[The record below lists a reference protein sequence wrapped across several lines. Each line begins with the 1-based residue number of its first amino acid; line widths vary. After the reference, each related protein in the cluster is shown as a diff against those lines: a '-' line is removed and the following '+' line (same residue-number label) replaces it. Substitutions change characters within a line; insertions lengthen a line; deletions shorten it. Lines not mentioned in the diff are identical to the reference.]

1 MQEDETLT
9 EQGTEESVTS
19 EEMENFF
26 EEDADRSDE
35 IQSFRNITEK
45 AEKIMVRVKQYSLPQ
60 ILLLNTE
67 PEAWVNYKYRWFQL
81 VIGKKTSGDRFR
93 EIGDRNYM
101 E

>member
-26 EEDADRSDE
+26 EEGADQSDE

-67 PEAWVNYKYRWFQL
+67 PEALVNYKYRWFHLQ
-81 VIGKKTSGDRFR
+81 
-93 EIGDRNYM
+93 
-101 E
+101 

>member
-9 EQGTEESVTS
+9 EQCTEESVTS

-26 EEDADRSDE
+26 EEDADQSDE

-67 PEAWVNYKYRWFQL
+67 PEALVNYKYRWFHLQ
-81 VIGKKTSGDRFR
+81 
-93 EIGDRNYM
+93 
-101 E
+101 

>member
-1 MQEDETLT
+1 VQEDETLT

-67 PEAWVNYKYRWFQL
+67 PEA
-81 VIGKKTSGDRFR
+81 
-93 EIGDRNYM
+93 
-101 E
+101 

>member
-1 MQEDETLT
+1 VQEDETLT

-26 EEDADRSDE
+26 EEGADQSDE

-67 PEAWVNYKYRWFQL
+67 PEALVNYKYRWFHLQ
-81 VIGKKTSGDRFR
+81 
-93 EIGDRNYM
+93 
-101 E
+101 

>member
-26 EEDADRSDE
+26 EEGADQSDE

-45 AEKIMVRVKQYSLPQ
+45 AEKIMVRVKQYNLPQ

-67 PEAWVNYKYRWFQL
+67 PEALVNYKYRWFHLQK
-81 VIGKKTSGDRFR
+81 VRKH
-93 EIGDRNYM
+93 
-101 E
+101 